1 MKKIITVFCILLLTG
16 GFFFAQTTDEPATTD
31 ESVTVSPET
40 ETETAPAENTPEQ
53 EVVPEDNTADTE
65 ASQEPS
71 DFQEDFVY
79 KMNQKGDQFINISL
93 RLNVPLKPAPTQLY
107 VGGAGTIG
115 YTRFINS
122 VFALGGDISFAY
134 STTVGKNVF
143 TYVPIL
149 FKVMYQPTVHQFEFP
164 LTLGLGFAF
173 ENYNTDTY
181 FGFVAKPEVGAFY
194 RFSPSWSFGLSTG
207 ITLMPQVAKQD
218 FYMGV
223 IFDTALTVRYH
234 F

>member
-53 EVVPEDNTADTE
+53 KVVPEDNTDTE

-149 FKVMYQPTVHQFEFP
+149 FKVMYQPTIHQFEFP

>member
-16 GFFFAQTTDEPATTD
+16 GFFFAQTTEEPATTD
-31 ESVTVSPET
+31 EPVTVSPET

-53 EVVPEDNTADTE
+53 EVVPEDNTDTE

>member
-40 ETETAPAENTPEQ
+40 ETETAPAENTPKQ
-53 EVVPEDNTADTE
+53 EVVPEDNTDTE

-79 KMNQKGDQFINISL
+79 KMIQKGDQFINISL

-149 FKVMYQPTVHQFEFP
+149 FKVMYQPTIHQFEFP

>member
-53 EVVPEDNTADTE
+53 EVVPEDNTDTE

>member
-16 GFFFAQTTDEPATTD
+16 GFFFAQTTEEPATTD
-31 ESVTVSPET
+31 ESVTVPPET

-53 EVVPEDNTADTE
+53 EVVPEDNTDTE

-173 ENYNTDTY
+173 ENYNTETY

>member
-16 GFFFAQTTDEPATTD
+16 GFFFAQTTEEPATTD
-31 ESVTVSPET
+31 EPVTVSPET

-53 EVVPEDNTADTE
+53 EVVPEDNTDTE

-149 FKVMYQPTVHQFEFP
+149 FKVMYQPTIHQFEFP

>member
-31 ESVTVSPET
+31 ESVTVPPET

-53 EVVPEDNTADTE
+53 EVVSEDNTDTE

-173 ENYNTDTY
+173 ENYNTETY

>member
-31 ESVTVSPET
+31 ESVTVPPET
-40 ETETAPAENTPEQ
+40 ETETAPAENTPKQ
-53 EVVPEDNTADTE
+53 EVVPEDNTDTE

>member
-40 ETETAPAENTPEQ
+40 ETETAPAENTPKQ
-53 EVVPEDNTADTE
+53 EVVPEDNTDTE

-149 FKVMYQPTVHQFEFP
+149 FKVMYQPTIHQFEFP

-207 ITLMPQVAKQD
+207 ITLMPEVAKQD

>member
-31 ESVTVSPET
+31 ESVAVSPET

-53 EVVPEDNTADTE
+53 EVVPEDNTDTE

>member
-40 ETETAPAENTPEQ
+40 ETETAPAENPPEQ
-53 EVVPEDNTADTE
+53 EVVPEDNTDTE

>member
-31 ESVTVSPET
+31 ESVTVPPET
-40 ETETAPAENTPEQ
+40 ETETAPAENTPKQ
-53 EVVPEDNTADTE
+53 EVVPEDNTDTE
-65 ASQEPS
+65 ASQGPS

>member
-53 EVVPEDNTADTE
+53 EVVPEDNTDTE

-149 FKVMYQPTVHQFEFP
+149 FKVMYQPTIHQFEFP

>member
-31 ESVTVSPET
+31 ESVAVSPET

-53 EVVPEDNTADTE
+53 EVVPEDNTDTE

-149 FKVMYQPTVHQFEFP
+149 FKVMYQPTIHQFEFP

>member
-40 ETETAPAENTPEQ
+40 ETETAPAENTPKQ
-53 EVVPEDNTADTE
+53 EVVPEDNTDTE

-149 FKVMYQPTVHQFEFP
+149 FKVMYQPTIHQFEFP

>member
-31 ESVTVSPET
+31 ESVTVYPET
-40 ETETAPAENTPEQ
+40 ETETAPAENTPKQ
-53 EVVPEDNTADTE
+53 EVVPEDNTDTE

>member
-1 MKKIITVFCILLLTG
+1 MRKIITVLCILLLTG

-53 EVVPEDNTADTE
+53 EVVPEDNTDTE

-194 RFSPSWSFGLSTG
+194 RFSTS
-207 ITLMPQVAKQD
+207 
-218 FYMGV
+218 
-223 IFDTALTVRYH
+223 
-234 F
+234 

>member
-40 ETETAPAENTPEQ
+40 ETETAPAENTPKQ
-53 EVVPEDNTADTE
+53 EVVPEDNTDTE

-149 FKVMYQPTVHQFEFP
+149 FKVMYQPTIHQFEFL

-173 ENYNTDTY
+173 ENCNTDTY

>member
-40 ETETAPAENTPEQ
+40 ETETAPAENTPKQ
-53 EVVPEDNTADTE
+53 EVVPEDNTDTE

-149 FKVMYQPTVHQFEFP
+149 FKVMYQPTIHQFEFP

-173 ENYNTDTY
+173 ENYNTDIY

>member
-53 EVVPEDNTADTE
+53 EVVPEDNTDTE

-107 VGGAGTIG
+107 VGGAGNIG

>member
-53 EVVPEDNTADTE
+53 EVVPEDNTDTE

-143 TYVPIL
+143 TSVPIL
-149 FKVMYQPTVHQFEFP
+149 FKVMYQPTIHQFEFP

>member
-53 EVVPEDNTADTE
+53 EVVPEDNTDTE

-164 LTLGLGFAF
+164 SILSDNSDLLFSIF
-173 ENYNTDTY
+173 L
-181 FGFVAKPEVGAFY
+181 FVLYSLIYK
-194 RFSPSWSFGLSTG
+194 
-207 ITLMPQVAKQD
+207 
-218 FYMGV
+218 
-223 IFDTALTVRYH
+223 
-234 F
+234 

>member
-53 EVVPEDNTADTE
+53 EVVPEDNTDTE

-79 KMNQKGDQFINISL
+79 KMNQKGDQFINISP

-149 FKVMYQPTVHQFEFP
+149 FKVMYQPTIHQFEFP

>member
-31 ESVTVSPET
+31 ESVTVYPET
-40 ETETAPAENTPEQ
+40 ETETAPAENTPKQ
-53 EVVPEDNTADTE
+53 EVVPEDNTDTE

-149 FKVMYQPTVHQFEFP
+149 FKVMYQPTIHQFEFP

>member
-31 ESVTVSPET
+31 ESVTVPPET

-53 EVVPEDNTADTE
+53 EVVPEDNTDTE

-149 FKVMYQPTVHQFEFP
+149 FKVMYQPTIHQFEFP

>member
-31 ESVTVSPET
+31 ESVTDYPET
-40 ETETAPAENTPEQ
+40 ETETAPAENTPKQ
-53 EVVPEDNTADTE
+53 EVVPEDNTDTE

-149 FKVMYQPTVHQFEFP
+149 FKVMYQPTIHQFEFP

-207 ITLMPQVAKQD
+207 ITLMPEVAKQD

>member
-53 EVVPEDNTADTE
+53 EVVPEDNTDTE

-173 ENYNTDTY
+173 ENYNTETY

>member
-31 ESVTVSPET
+31 ESVTVPPET

-53 EVVPEDNTADTE
+53 EVVPEDNTDTE

>member
-31 ESVTVSPET
+31 ESVTVPPET

-53 EVVPEDNTADTE
+53 EVVPEDNTDTE

-173 ENYNTDTY
+173 ENYNTETY

>member
-53 EVVPEDNTADTE
+53 EVVPEDNTDTE

-181 FGFVAKPEVGAFY
+181 FGFVAKLEVGAFY

>member
-40 ETETAPAENTPEQ
+40 ETETAPAENTPKQ
-53 EVVPEDNTADTE
+53 EVVPEDNTDTE

>member
-40 ETETAPAENTPEQ
+40 ETETAPAENTLEQ
-53 EVVPEDNTADTE
+53 EVVPEDNTDTE

>member
-53 EVVPEDNTADTE
+53 EVVPEDNTDTE

-143 TYVPIL
+143 TSVPIL

>member
-40 ETETAPAENTPEQ
+40 ETETAPAENTPKQ
-53 EVVPEDNTADTE
+53 EVVPEDNTDTE

-173 ENYNTDTY
+173 ENYNTKTY

>member
-31 ESVTVSPET
+31 ESVTVPPET
-40 ETETAPAENTPEQ
+40 ETETAPAENTPKQ
-53 EVVPEDNTADTE
+53 EVVSEDNTDTE

>member
-1 MKKIITVFCILLLTG
+1 MKKIITVFCMLLLTG

-53 EVVPEDNTADTE
+53 EVVPEDNTDTE

>member
-53 EVVPEDNTADTE
+53 EVVPEDNTDTE

-143 TYVPIL
+143 TYVPLL
-149 FKVMYQPTVHQFEFP
+149 FKVMYQPTIHQFEFP

>member
-53 EVVPEDNTADTE
+53 EVVPEDNTDTE

-149 FKVMYQPTVHQFEFP
+149 FKVMYQPTIHQFEFP

-173 ENYNTDTY
+173 ENYNADTY

>member
-53 EVVPEDNTADTE
+53 EVAPEDNTDTE

>member
-16 GFFFAQTTDEPATTD
+16 GFFFAQTTDKPATTD

-53 EVVPEDNTADTE
+53 EVVPEDNTDTE